1 MKQEH
6 ARRAADLLRAHRAA
20 ALSTLHAGAPNIALT
35 PYALLA
41 DPAALVL
48 HLSGLSA
55 HTKDLRADGR
65 CALLVAEAERADAA
79 PHTLARVALQ
89 AVAEELPPDH
99 PRYAAARAAYTAR
112 FPDLAGL
119 FELGDFA
126 LFALT
131 PQTVRFVG
139 GFAQAASLEPASLA
153 AALAEASAVAPT
165 ERPLRWTP

>member
-6 ARRAADLLRAHRAA
+6 ARRAAALLRAQRAA
-20 ALSTLHAGAPNIALT
+20 ALSTLHAGAPNIALA

-41 DPAALVL
+41 EPPALIL

-79 PHTLARVALQ
+79 PHTLARIALQ
-89 AVAEELPPDH
+89 AIAEELPPGH
-99 PRYAAARAAYTAR
+99 ARYAAARAAYAAR
-112 FPDLAGL
+112 FPDMAGL

-153 AALAEASAVAPT
+153 AALAERAAG
-165 ERPLRWTP
+165 

>member
-6 ARRAADLLRAHRAA
+6 ARRAAALLRAQRAA
-20 ALSTLHAGAPNIALT
+20 ALSTLHAGAPNIALA
-35 PYALLA
+35 PYALVA
-41 DPAALVL
+41 DPPALIL

-79 PHTLARVALQ
+79 PHTLARIALQ
-89 AVAEELPPDH
+89 TIAEELPPGH
-99 PRYAAARAAYTAR
+99 PCHAAARAAYVAR
-112 FPDLAGL
+112 FPDMAGL
-119 FELGDFA
+119 FDLGDFA

-153 AALAEASAVAPT
+153 AALAERAAG
-165 ERPLRWTP
+165 

>member
-20 ALSTLHAGAPNIALT
+20 ALSTLHAGAPNVALT

-99 PRYAAARAAYTAR
+99 PRYAAARAAYTAQ

-153 AALAEASAVAPT
+153 AALAEASGVAPT
-165 ERPLRWTP
+165 EPPLR

>member
-20 ALSTLHAGAPNIALT
+20 ALSTLHAGAPNVALT

-99 PRYAAARAAYTAR
+99 PRYAAARAAYTAQ

-119 FELGDFA
+119 FELGAFA

-153 AALAEASAVAPT
+153 AALAEASGVAPT
-165 ERPLRWTP
+165 EPPLR

>member
-99 PRYAAARAAYTAR
+99 PRYAAARAAYTAQ

-153 AALAEASAVAPT
+153 AALAQASAVAPT
-165 ERPLRWTP
+165 ERPLR